1 MNENE
6 EEGKNDENQNNK
18 KNREENYIKE
28 IIPQIIE
35 KGVELLNDTGN
46 KIQFFKKQLKQIDDS
61 LKSDKEIKEIKNI
74 KDEIN
79 YIRNKLGK
87 KLITE
92 LLNKE
97 KEIFLNL
104 TLLNNYFLQMNI
116 SPKNYLTRIFF

>member
-6 EEGKNDENQNNK
+6 EEGKNNDENQSNEK
-18 KNREENYIKE
+18 KAEENYIKE

-35 KGVELLNDTGN
+35 KGIEILNDTGN

-61 LKSDKEIKEIKNI
+61 LKNDKDLIQIKNI
-74 KDEIN
+74 KEEIN

-87 KLITE
+87 KTLTE

-104 TLLNNYFLQMNI
+104 TLL
-116 SPKNYLTRIFF
+116 T